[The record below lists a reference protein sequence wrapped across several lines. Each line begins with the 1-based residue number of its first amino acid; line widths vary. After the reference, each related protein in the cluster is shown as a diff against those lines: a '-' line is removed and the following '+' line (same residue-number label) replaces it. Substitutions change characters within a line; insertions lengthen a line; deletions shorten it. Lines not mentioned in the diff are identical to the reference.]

1 MATKTLDHYVAKLVR
16 REMADRLITAQ
27 AIAEVLNVG
36 LSTAQRKVRGAQAFS
51 LDEVATLSREFG
63 VGLYA
68 LASDMRDADEEKAEA
83 A

>member
-1 MATKTLDHYVAKLVR
+1 MATKTLDHYVAKLIR
-16 REMADRLITAQ
+16 REMADRQITAA

-36 LSTAQRKVRGAQAFS
+36 LSTAQRKVRGAQPFS

-68 LASDMRDADEEKAEA
+68 MASEARDADEREA
-83 A
+83 DAA